1 MHIKTTIATIA
12 TTLFLGLT
20 SAQAF
25 GFDGLGGNGFFPG
38 SSTDEELI
46 TVREI
51 NATSIEEGVGKILQ
65 SVRAFGMNEYKKQ
78 VEEGVEQ
85 PWFWLAKPLNKKAD
99 NMVDMFAPSFTK
111 GVDMGGCFEKYF
123 HIHMQDGESVEDAMK
138 HAKEDIPDCMKNN
151 EHPEGEFASNVRQM
165 VLCQPKHGQLLLEES
180 EGLHFAAAMPCHL
193 SVYQKD
199 GKVYVAWRNVE
210 KMAEEAKLDDD
221 SQDLAKEVQEAMEEM
236 LTDL

>member
-1 MHIKTTIATIA
+1 MHIKTIIATIA

-20 SAQAF
+20 SASAF
-25 GFDGLGGNGFFPG
+25 DFGGGFLG
-38 SSTDEELI
+38 STPEEENII

-51 NATSIEEGVGKILQ
+51 NATSIENGVEKILQ
-65 SVRAFGMNEYKKQ
+65 SVRAYGMNEYNEQ
-78 VEEGVEQ
+78 VEAGVEQ

-99 NMVDMFAPSFTK
+99 DMVDMFAPSFTK

-123 HIHMQDGESVEDAMK
+123 HIHMQDGESVQDATK
-138 HAKEDIPDCMKNN
+138 HAKEDIPDCMANN
-151 EHPEGEFASNVRQM
+151 ERPEGEFASNVRQM